1 MPVFAFEAMDN
12 KGQKV
17 RKEIDAGN
25 RDEAISKVKG
35 MGFHPTAIKEKAGAP
50 AAGGAPG
57 ASQRAPGAAGASQRA
72 PGAAA
77 GAAAGAKGSG
87 RAAPGA
93 KGGSATGGDAP
104 KKSRVFGG
112 VSLQEITQFTTQL
125 STLQDAG
132 LPIVRSLRILE
143 GQMKPSTMK
152 NTLQEVANEVESG
165 STLSD
170 AFSKHPKVFDRLYVN
185 MIKAGEAGGV
195 LDTILERLAEF
206 MEKSLRLRKKVIGA
220 MIYPLVVSVV
230 AVGILAG
237 IMAFVIPAFKSM
249 FEEIG
254 VELPMMTQLLIGISD
269 FVAGNFIVLLLIP
282 PILYGIYVFAVR
294 NPKIRFF
301 VDKFKLNMP
310 LFGTIIRK
318 STISRFCRTLG
329 TLISSG
335 VPILEALAIIKETTG
350 NDVVTRAVEDVYSSI
365 REGESIA
372 RPLGASGVFDD
383 IIVNMVDIGEET
395 GELDKMLM
403 KVADNYDDDVDIAV
417 ESLTSVM
424 EPVLIVFMGGAIGF
438 IVIALFLPL
447 IDLIKNLG

>member
-17 RKEIDAGN
+17 KKEIEAGN
-25 RDEAISKVKG
+25 RDEAITKVKG
-35 MGFHPTAIKEKAGAP
+35 MGFHPTAIKEKPGA
-50 AAGGAPG
+50 AAPG
-57 ASQRAPGAAGASQRA
+57 ASQRAAPGAPGKSQRA
-72 PGAAA
+72 PAKAAA
-77 GAAAGAKGSG
+77 GGLPEVA
-87 RAAPGA
+87 
-93 KGGSATGGDAP
+93 AP
-104 KKSRVFGG
+104 KKQRVFGG
-112 VSLQEITQFTTQL
+112 VKLRELTQFTNQL

-143 GQMKPSTMK
+143 GQLKPSVLK
-152 NTLQEVANEVESG
+152 NTLSEVASEVESG

-170 AFSKHPKVFDRLYVN
+170 AMSKHPKVFDRLYVN

-206 MEKSLRLRKKVIGA
+206 IEKSLRLKKKVVGA
-220 MIYPLVVSVV
+220 LIYPVVVSLI
-230 AVGILAG
+230 AIGILSG
-237 IMAFVIPAFKSM
+237 IMVFVIPSFEAM
-249 FEEIG
+249 FTEMNM
-254 VELPMMTQLLIGISD
+254 ELPMMTQALLGISRFVGGHFIILLSIPIAL
-269 FVAGNFIVLLLIP
+269 FVAFKI
-282 PILYGIYVFAVR
+282 AVR
-294 NPKIRFF
+294 NPKVRFL

-310 LFGTIIRK
+310 LFGTIIKK

-329 TLISSG
+329 TLIASG
-335 VPILEALAIIKETTG
+335 VPILEALAIIKEATG
-350 NDVVTRAVEDVYSSI
+350 NDVVTKAVDDVHDSI

-395 GELDKMLM
+395 GELDKMLV
-403 KVADNYDDDVDIAV
+403 KVADNYDEDVDIAV

-424 EPVLIVFMGGAIGF
+424 EPLLIVFMGGAVGF

-447 IDLIKNLG
+447 INLIQGIK

>member
-1 MPVFAFEAMDN
+1 MDN

-17 RKEIDAGN
+17 RKEIEAGN

-50 AAGGAPG
+50 PAAGGASGRAPGGPPG
-57 ASQRAPGAAGASQRA
+57 ASQRAPGGGAS
-72 PGAAA
+72 AAA
-77 GAAAGAKGSG
+77 VAAAAAAAKSQRGPAG
-87 RAAPGA
+87 
-93 KGGSATGGDAP
+93 KGGPTGDAGGAP
-104 KKSRVFGG
+104 AKKPFVFGG
-112 VSLQEITQFTTQL
+112 VALREITQFTTQL

-143 GQMKPSTMK
+143 GQMKPCLLK
-152 NTLQEVANEVESG
+152 NTLQEVAAEVESG

-195 LDTILERLAEF
+195 LDTILERLAQF

-220 MIYPLVVSVV
+220 LIYPIVVTVV
-230 AVGILAG
+230 AVGILIG
-237 IMAFVIPAFKSM
+237 IMKFVIPAFKQM
-249 FEEIG
+249 FIEIN
-254 VELPMMTQLLIGISD
+254 LPLPTVTQILLGLSD
-269 FVAGNFIVLLLIP
+269 FVADNFWWLLLVPFI
-282 PILYGIYVFAVR
+282 IYGLYRLAVR
-294 NPKIRFF
+294 NPKVRFF

-310 LFGTIIRK
+310 LFGMIIKK

-350 NDVVTRAVEDVYSSI
+350 NDVVTKAVDDVYNSI

-417 ESLTSVM
+417 ESLTSIM
-424 EPVLIVFMGGAIGF
+424 EPVLIVFMGGAVGF

-447 IDLIKNLG
+447 ISLIQGLGGG